1 SMASMVRAGRPV
13 CCAAAFFSLAAPA
26 AAAPTVDEL
35 VDKAVKAMGGKAIE
49 KIESYVATSEMTA
62 STMGTMTSE
71 VVWAKPS
78 HVLVKRVM
86 PQMGE
91 IEMGTNGKIGWTKN
105 SMMEGYQLMEGE
117 DLDQITQQAMH
128 MRVLRLRETMQ
139 EDFEDIKSTGKAEF
153 EGQPCYEL
161 RMKSRHDAKQTA
173 MYFDAKSGLVRGMK
187 VVEGGSSGP
196 QTMTITL
203 KDWKPIGKVGFF
215 HLVEM
220 SGDQMDLSMR
230 YTRIEVN
237 TVDRAKLSVP
247 PEIAELAMKRASR
260 PDDAEMSLEDF
271 SPQVQSVI
279 TGMLDGLPWDN
290 AQALRE
296 VRAKLEPQSARM
308 PGEYE
313 DAMKYVMRKIDERLK
328 ELEGTG

>member
-1 SMASMVRAGRPV
+1 MLMRCIAAGLV
-13 CCAAAFFSLAAPA
+13 FSTAA

-49 KIESYVATSEMTA
+49 KIESYVATSETTA
-62 STMGTMTSE
+62 PGGAMTSE

-78 HVLVKRVM
+78 HVLVKQIM
-86 PQMGE
+86 PQGGE
-91 IEMGTNGKIGWTKN
+91 IEMGTNGKIGWTRN
-105 SMMEGYQLMEGE
+105 PMMGGYQLMEGE
-117 DLDQITQQAMH
+117 DLDQITQKAMH

-153 EGQPCYEL
+153 GGQPCYEL
-161 RMKSRHDAKQTA
+161 RMKSRQDGKQTA
-173 MYFDAKSGLVRGMK
+173 MYFDAGTGLIRGME
-187 VVEGGSSGP
+187 VMQDEPSGP
-196 QTMTITL
+196 QTMIIKL
-203 KDWKPIGKVGFF
+203 KDWKPIGEVSFF

-220 SGDQMDLSMR
+220 AGGQMDVSMR

-237 TVDRAKLSVP
+237 TVDRAKLAVP
-247 PEIAELAMKRASR
+247 REVAELAMKRAGR

-279 TGMLDGLPWDN
+279 TSMLDGLPWDN
-290 AQALRE
+290 APALRE
-296 VRAKLEPQSARM
+296 VRATLEPQAARM
-308 PGEYE
+308 PGEYK
-313 DAMKYVMRKIDERLK
+313 DGMKYVIRKIDQRLR